1 MSKFCGYHQRNSIA
15 SIYCPAVNTKP
26 ALQILTGPTA
36 VGKTESA
43 LKWALEHN
51 AEILSCDSLLFY
63 RGMNIGTAKPG
74 PEALRRVPHHMID
87 IVSVAAQFSIKAYL
101 EQAQAVVEAIIG
113 RGRRVLI
120 VGGSGFYLKS
130 FFAPVVDAIEAS
142 PEIVAR
148 VTRLEQS
155 RGIEGLLEELVARN
169 PDGLGK
175 LDHHNP
181 RRVAKALQRCLASG
195 RPLLELQAEF
205 AKLKSP
211 FADYEKRVTLLSRQ
225 PEDLWQ
231 RICAR
236 VEGMFAAGLLAEVEK
251 LQLQGI
257 ENNSSAARAIGY
269 RETLEFI
276 KTGQSDLAAL
286 KQRIAINTRRLVAK
300 QRKWFRNH
308 LMVDRVIDL
317 SANEF

>member
-1 MSKFCGYHQRNSIA
+1 M
-15 SIYCPAVNTKP
+15 NTQP

-36 VGKTESA
+36 VGKTAFALEWA
-43 LKWALEHN
+43 LKHD

-74 PEALRRVPHHMID
+74 PDVLQRVPHHMID
-87 IVSVAAQFSIKAYL
+87 IVPVAAPFSIKTYL
-101 EQAQAVVEAIIG
+101 DQAQAAVEAIIG

-142 PEIVAR
+142 PQIVAR
-148 VTRLEQS
+148 VAHLEQT
-155 RGIEGLLEELVARN
+155 RGLEGLMEELVARN

-175 LDHHNP
+175 LDFHNP
-181 RRVAKALQRCLASG
+181 RRVAKALQRCMASG
-195 RPLLELQAEF
+195 RPLLELQAAF
-205 AKLKSP
+205 AQLKSP
-211 FADYEKRVTLLSRQ
+211 FADYEKRVTLLSRH

-236 VEGMFAAGLLAEVEK
+236 VEGMFAEGLLAEVER
-251 LQLQGI
+251 LQMQGI
-257 ENNSSAARAIGY
+257 EKNTSAARAIGY
-269 RETLEFI
+269 RETLEFM
-276 KTGQSDLAAL
+276 KTKQSDLAAL
-286 KQRIAINTRRLVAK
+286 KERIAINTRRLVAK

-308 LMVDRVIDL
+308 LKVDQMIDL
-317 SANEF
+317 STNAL